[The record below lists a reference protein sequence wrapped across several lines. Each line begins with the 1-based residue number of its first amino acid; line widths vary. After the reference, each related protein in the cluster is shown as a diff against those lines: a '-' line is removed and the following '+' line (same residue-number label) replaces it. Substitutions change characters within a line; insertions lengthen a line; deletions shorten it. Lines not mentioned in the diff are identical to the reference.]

1 MCRAHRVDVPSNR
14 LLRLAAIWFGPS
26 RPSKFADGD
35 RPTPSVESA
44 RFTSAL
50 AFLAASPFLR
60 ISNESF
66 KIAPRPVVI
75 TSLPERAEMPDPTL
89 EQLDQSLKQL
99 RKEFDHG
106 SEGLHIVT
114 GVVSKLRDQV
124 DDLDKVLKPF
134 RKEFDHDSEGLHIVT
149 GVVSKLRDQVDDID
163 KESKQLR
170 KEFDHDSD
178 GLHILTAAASKLS
191 DQFDDKAKS
200 TLDAIKD
207 LREDIKDLA
216 KRVAAL
222 EKKK

>member
-1 MCRAHRVDVPSNR
+1 VAV
-14 LLRLAAIWFGPS
+14 
-26 RPSKFADGD
+26 
-35 RPTPSVESA
+35 
-44 RFTSAL
+44 
-50 AFLAASPFLR
+50 
-60 ISNESF
+60 
-66 KIAPRPVVI
+66 

-99 RKEFDHG
+99 RKEFDHD

-124 DDLDKVLKPF
+124 DDLDKVLKPL

-149 GVVSKLRDQVDDID
+149 GVVSKLRDQVDD
-163 KESKQLR
+163 
-170 KEFDHDSD
+170 
-178 GLHILTAAASKLS
+178 
-191 DQFDDKAKS
+191 KAKS

-216 KRVAAL
+216 KRIAAL